1 MIRYVSVVAIAF
13 LSIADAQGADSIE
26 TAGVVDAVTVYRG
39 QALVTRKVE
48 VPGPAGLR
56 EVIVTDLPAHI
67 VAGSIYA
74 DSNDSVEIRSVR
86 YRVRPLADDVREEV
100 RKLDE
105 QIREVHDQIQAT
117 VRHKQLMTEHK
128 TYLDKLE
135 QFVAPTATVELT
147 KGVLNAETL
156 KGLTTF
162 LFAERARLADEELKL
177 AIEERT
183 LAERNDV
190 LQRERHTLTGSSTR
204 TAREAVVFLN
214 LPKAEGG
221 RLRLSYLVAN
231 ANWSPSYN
239 VRTDKDRG
247 GALLEYFA
255 SIQQMSGEDWNDV
268 SMTLS
273 TATPSLVAKAP
284 VLMPLSVT
292 LAPLGQEQQ
301 LAQGGGKGGRGQS
314 KDELAKQQRQVE
326 MQRGNTLQAQQLQF
340 DAAAPSA
347 QAAGGNYDWILNDLA
362 CDLQMIDL
370 LSHGKVTRTRERS
383 SPAEVEGLSVTYE
396 LASRTTLPSRSDQQL
411 VQIAALPLK
420 GEFYRVASPVLT
432 AYVYE
437 EAQLTNA
444 TQTVLLAGP
453 VSTYV
458 AGQFVGHG
466 DLPTVTAGE
475 KFTVG
480 LGIDSALRV
489 ERELLD
495 RTESVQ
501 GGNRVVEFT
510 YGLSIQNFRDEAVKV
525 RLLDR
530 LPRGKESEVNVNLAS
545 TSVDL
550 SDDSEYQRLDRKK
563 GILRWD
569 VDVPANASL
578 ADART
583 VEYKFRVEYDKGTS
597 ISGLPIAMP

>member
-13 LSIADAQGADSIE
+13 LSIANAQGADSIE
-26 TAGVVDAVTVYRG
+26 TSGVVDAVTVYRG